1 MSAILN
7 ENGEYVDIEPMR
19 LCRVI
24 GAVKPA
30 VVSVRCGDGS
40 ELTITDISIDVRPNG
55 VHLFLDVPEAVE
67 MEA

>member
-1 MSAILN
+1 MSAVLN

-19 LCRVI
+19 ICRVI

-30 VVSVRCGDGS
+30 VVSVRCDDGS

>member
-1 MSAILN
+1 MNAVLN
-7 ENGEYVDIEPMR
+7 ENGECVDIEPMR
-19 LCRVI
+19 ICRVI

-55 VHLFLDVPEAVE
+55 VHLLLDVPEAAQE
-67 MEA
+67 EG

>member
-1 MSAILN
+1 MSAVLN

-19 LCRVI
+19 LSRVI
-24 GAVKPA
+24 DAVKPA

-40 ELTITDISIDVRPNG
+40 ELTITDISIDVMPNG

>member
-1 MSAILN
+1 MSAVLN

-30 VVSVRCGDGS
+30 VVSVRSGDGS
-40 ELTITDISIDVRPNG
+40 ELAITDISIDVRPNG
-55 VHLFLDVPEAVE
+55 VHLLLDVPEAVE

>member
-1 MSAILN
+1 MSAVLN

-40 ELTITDISIDVRPNG
+40 ELAIIDISIDVRPNG
-55 VHLFLDVPEAVE
+55 VHLLLDVPEAAQE
-67 MEA
+67 EG

>member
-1 MSAILN
+1 MSAVLN

-55 VHLFLDVPEAVE
+55 VHLLLDVPEAVE
-67 MEA
+67 REA

>member
-1 MSAILN
+1 MSAVLN

-30 VVSVRCGDGS
+30 VVSVR
-40 ELTITDISIDVRPNG
+40 
-55 VHLFLDVPEAVE
+55 
-67 MEA
+67 

>member
-1 MSAILN
+1 MSAVLN

-19 LCRVI
+19 LCRAI

-55 VHLFLDVPEAVE
+55 VHLLLDAPEAAQGE
-67 MEA
+67 G

>member
-1 MSAILN
+1 MSAVLN
-7 ENGEYVDIEPMR
+7 GNGEYVDIEPMR

-40 ELTITDISIDVRPNG
+40 ELTITDISIDVRANG
-55 VHLFLDVPEAVE
+55 VHLLLDVPEAAQVE
-67 MEA
+67 G

>member
-1 MSAILN
+1 MSAVLN

-19 LCRVI
+19 ICRVI

-40 ELTITDISIDVRPNG
+40 ELTITDISIDVRQNG

>member
-1 MSAILN
+1 MSAVLN

-19 LCRVI
+19 LSRVI
-24 GAVKPA
+24 DAVKPA

-40 ELTITDISIDVRPNG
+40 ELTITDISIDVRING

-67 MEA
+67 SEG

>member
-1 MSAILN
+1 MSAVLN
-7 ENGEYVDIEPMR
+7 ENGEYVDIKPMR

-55 VHLFLDVPEAVE
+55 VHLLLDVPEAVE

>member
-1 MSAILN
+1 MSAVLN

-55 VHLFLDVPEAVE
+55 VHLLLDVLEAVE

>member
-1 MSAILN
+1 MSAVLN

-40 ELTITDISIDVRPNG
+40 ELTITDISIDVRLNG
-55 VHLFLDVPEAVE
+55 VHLFLDVPEPVE
-67 MEA
+67 REA

>member
-1 MSAILN
+1 MSAVLN
-7 ENGEYVDIEPMR
+7 ENREYVDIEPMR
-19 LCRVI
+19 ICRVI

>member
-1 MSAILN
+1 MSAVLN

-40 ELTITDISIDVRPNG
+40 ELTIIDISIDVRPNG
-55 VHLFLDVPEAVE
+55 VHLLLDVPEAVE

>member
-1 MSAILN
+1 MSAVLN

-30 VVSVRCGDGS
+30 VVSVRSGDGS
-40 ELTITDISIDVRPNG
+40 ELAITDISIDVRPYG
-55 VHLFLDVPEAVE
+55 VHLLLYVPMAAQGEG
-67 MEA
+67 

>member
-1 MSAILN
+1 MNAVLN

-19 LCRVI
+19 ICRVI
-24 GAVKPA
+24 GAVKPS

-55 VHLFLDVPEAVE
+55 VHLLLDVPEAAQE
-67 MEA
+67 EG

>member
-1 MSAILN
+1 MSAVLN
-7 ENGEYVDIEPMR
+7 ENVEYVDIEPMR

-55 VHLFLDVPEAVE
+55 GHLLLDVPEAVE

>member
-1 MSAILN
+1 MSAVLN

-24 GAVKPA
+24 GAVKSA

-55 VHLFLDVPEAVE
+55 VHLLLDVPEAVE

>member
-1 MSAILN
+1 MSAVLN

-40 ELTITDISIDVRPNG
+40 ELTIADISIDVRPNG
-55 VHLFLDVPEAVE
+55 VHLLLDVPEAVE

>member
-1 MSAILN
+1 MSAVLN

-19 LCRVI
+19 ICRVI

-40 ELTITDISIDVRPNG
+40 ELTITDISIDVRLNG

>member
-1 MSAILN
+1 MSAVLN

-19 LCRVI
+19 ICRVI

-30 VVSVRCGDGS
+30 VVSVRCGDSS

>member
-1 MSAILN
+1 MSAVLN

-30 VVSVRCGDGS
+30 VVSVRSGDGS
-40 ELTITDISIDVRPNG
+40 ELAITDISIDVRPNG
-55 VHLFLDVPEAVE
+55 VHLLLDVPDEAQVE
-67 MEA
+67 G

>member
-1 MSAILN
+1 MS
-7 ENGEYVDIEPMR
+7 R
-19 LCRVI
+19 RVI

>member
-1 MSAILN
+1 MSAVLN

-19 LCRVI
+19 LCHVI

-55 VHLFLDVPEAVE
+55 VHLLLDVPEAVE

>member
-1 MSAILN
+1 MSAVLN

-40 ELTITDISIDVRPNG
+40 ELTITDISIDVRING

-67 MEA
+67 REG

>member
-1 MSAILN
+1 MSVVLN

-30 VVSVRCGDGS
+30 VVSVRCGDGG
-40 ELTITDISIDVRPNG
+40 ELTITDISIDVRLNG

-67 MEA
+67 REV

>member
-1 MSAILN
+1 MNAVLN

-19 LCRVI
+19 ICRVI

-40 ELTITDISIDVRPNG
+40 ELTITNISIDVRPNG
-55 VHLFLDVPEAVE
+55 VHLLLDVTEAAQE
-67 MEA
+67 EG

>member
-1 MSAILN
+1 MSAVLN

-40 ELTITDISIDVRPNG
+40 ELTITDISIDVRLNG

>member
-1 MSAILN
+1 MSAVLN

-40 ELTITDISIDVRPNG
+40 ELTITDISIDVRLNG

-67 MEA
+67 REA

>member
-1 MSAILN
+1 MSIVLN

-30 VVSVRCGDGS
+30 CIGMISVACASAARGWR
-40 ELTITDISIDVRPNG
+40 E
-55 VHLFLDVPEAVE
+55 EA
-67 MEA
+67 

>member
-1 MSAILN
+1 MSIVLN
-7 ENGEYVDIEPMR
+7 ENGEYADIEPMR

-55 VHLFLDVPEAVE
+55 VHLLLDVPEAVE
-67 MEA
+67 REA

>member
-1 MSAILN
+1 MSVVLN

-30 VVSVRCGDGS
+30 VVSVRSGDGS
-40 ELTITDISIDVRPNG
+40 ELAITDISIDVRPNG
-55 VHLFLDVPEAVE
+55 VHLLLDVPEAAQGE
-67 MEA
+67 G

>member
-1 MSAILN
+1 MSAVLN

-30 VVSVRCGDGS
+30 VVSVRSGDGS

>member
-1 MSAILN
+1 MSAVLN
-7 ENGEYVDIEPMR
+7 ENVEYVDIEPMR

-55 VHLFLDVPEAVE
+55 VHLLLDVPEAVD